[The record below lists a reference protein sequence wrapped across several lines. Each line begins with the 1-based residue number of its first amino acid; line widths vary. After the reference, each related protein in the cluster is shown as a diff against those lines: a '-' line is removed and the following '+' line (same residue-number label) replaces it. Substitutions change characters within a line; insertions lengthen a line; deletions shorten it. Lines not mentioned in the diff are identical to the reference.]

1 MKKVCLYKKRIKKQI
16 HYFGAGFVRLRER
29 ITECGTIKNEVTML
43 EKGLK
48 HISRTVVQP
57 DNFAL
62 TMGSGDL
69 PVLATPALVA
79 LMENA
84 AMLAVAAELP
94 EGATTVGAKM
104 DMTHVR
110 PSGEGEEVHA
120 EATLVEV
127 EGRKLT
133 FSLVARDSADVI
145 GEGTHIRYIVD
156 RAKFLLKLKG

>member
-1 MKKVCLYKKRIKKQI
+1 
-16 HYFGAGFVRLRER
+16 
-29 ITECGTIKNEVTML
+29 ML

-94 EGATTVGAKM
+94 EGATTVGAK
-104 DMTHVR
+104 THVR